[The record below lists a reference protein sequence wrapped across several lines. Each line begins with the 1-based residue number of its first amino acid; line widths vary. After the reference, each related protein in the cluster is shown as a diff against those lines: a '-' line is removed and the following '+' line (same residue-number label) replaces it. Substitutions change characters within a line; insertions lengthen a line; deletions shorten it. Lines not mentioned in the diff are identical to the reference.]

1 MSLDIVIGPMYA
13 GKTTFIRQTAE
24 KYASIKTRVYII
36 NHSIDTRY
44 AYHEEDMITAHV
56 TGIRVGHIQS
66 LRNVVMRTMIEDV
79 EVVIVD
85 EAQFFTG
92 LREFVLYVVEKLG
105 KKLYLVGL
113 SGDSDRGVF
122 GELLDCIPLADR
134 VQTLSAFCERCANG
148 TPGIFTE
155 RLAGAPSEYIHV
167 GGKESYRALCRT
179 CYLQEDGAKSCV

>member
-1 MSLDIVIGPMYA
+1 MSLDIVIGPMFA
-13 GKTTFIRQTAE
+13 GKSTFIKNTANR
-24 KYASIKTRVYII
+24 YASIKTPVYII
-36 NHSIDTRY
+36 EHSIDNRY
-44 AYHEEDMITAHV
+44 AYHEEDMVTAHD
-56 TGIRVGHIQS
+56 TGIRIGHIQS
-66 LRNVVMRTMIEDV
+66 LKNVVMRGMIEDV

-134 VQTLSAFCERCANG
+134 IHTLSAFCEKCANG

-155 RLAGAPSEYIHV
+155 RLLGAPSEYIHV
-167 GGKESYRALCRT
+167 GGKESYRTLCRT
-179 CYLQEDGAKSCV
+179 CYLQENGVKSCV